1 MRHRLASRI
10 GLGVLLAGML
20 SIATLVSG
28 LFYMAS
34 HQDKQALAAERQMVA
49 GGMLALAD
57 TLIKLD
63 QDYAWWTDLYVA
75 AEKNDLEW
83 LKPNAATTV
92 TENET
97 VDLIVLFDAN
107 TVPLQAWDTG
117 TGENPDTSFLEAEFL
132 QMIRDDLA
140 AQPMTKIPVRLT
152 YARIHGK
159 PALVAYTRV
168 YTTEETP
175 VAEGTPLPSFMM
187 GFYLTE
193 ERIAAIGATY
203 LIGDLRIAETPS
215 ENAIPLRNRLG
226 GMIGNLTWTASRPG
240 TTILKKAMVPL
251 AVITLLLLSI
261 VAIAGSAARRQAAG
275 IIAAEADA
283 KRAAER
289 AEQELV
295 KKAKLAQLG
304 ELTATIA
311 HEIRNPMATVRTSA
325 FLLGRKLA
333 NKGLGVEAPIERI
346 EYGIRRCDKIIAQLI
361 DYARSRDLEC
371 GDVTIDEWLARVIEE
386 EAAQLPGSVKIEC
399 ILGLGAMAAAID
411 APRMQ
416 RVIGNLLLNASEAMV
431 GKEKEGV
438 IHDTT
443 ANPLIKIES
452 RRTARGIEIMIIDN
466 GPGITP
472 ENLEKIFEPLF
483 TTKNFGTGLGLPA
496 SANILERHG
505 GGLDVASTPGK
516 GTTFT
521 MWIPASTTAQTIGRA
536 A

>member
-34 HQDKQALAAERQMVA
+34 HQDDQARAAERQMVA

-57 TLIKLD
+57 TLVKLD

-92 TENET
+92 TENQT
-97 VDLIVLFDAN
+97 VDLLVLFDTN
-107 TVPLQAWDTG
+107 TVPLYGWDTG
-117 TGENPDTSFLEAEFL
+117 TGENPDTSFLDAEFL
-132 QMIRDDLA
+132 QMIRGDLA

-175 VAEGTPLPSFMM
+175 VAEGTLLPSFMM

-193 ERIAAIGATY
+193 ERITAIGATY
-203 LIGDLRIAETPS
+203 LIGDLRIAEASS
-215 ENAIPLRNRLG
+215 ENAITLRNRLG
-226 GMIGNLTWTASRPG
+226 VEIGNLTWTASRPG

-251 AVITLLLLSI
+251 AVIALLLLSI
-261 VAIAGSAARRQAAG
+261 AAVAGSAARRQAAG
-275 IIAAEADA
+275 IIAAEAEA
-283 KRAAER
+283 KRAAES

-311 HEIRNPMATVRTSA
+311 HEIRNPMAAVRTSA

-333 NKGLGVEAPIERI
+333 NKGLGIEAPIERI
-346 EYGIRRCDKIIAQLI
+346 EHGIRRCDKIIAQLI
-361 DYARSRDLEC
+361 DFARSRDLEC
-371 GDVTIDEWLARVIEE
+371 SDLTVDDWLAKAVEE
-386 EAAQLPGSVKIEC
+386 ETAQLPETVKVEC
-399 ILGLGAMAAAID
+399 TLGLGAATAAID

-416 RVIGNLLLNASEAMV
+416 RVIGNLLLNATEAMA
-431 GKEKEGV
+431 GKEKVGV
-438 IHDTT
+438 IHDAT

-452 RRTARGIEIMIIDN
+452 QRTARGIEISIADN
-466 GPGITP
+466 GPGIAP

-496 SANILERHG
+496 SVNILERHG
-505 GGLDVASTPGK
+505 GGLDVASTPGN
-516 GTTFT
+516 GATFT
-521 MWIPASTTAQTIGRA
+521 IWIPTATAPQAMGRA